1 MRSSSHLGTSWF
13 VRFALFFSLA
23 FGTLWATARDARADK
38 IPYHVKAY
46 SHRGVTIQARE
57 AFHKGKKVWFDL
69 YVLNG
74 TGKLLTVDKNLIQ
87 AKLADGR
94 VLARAMGTFGKYA
107 KANQLMPGQGHQLF
121 VEFELGAMPS
131 DLRIVVASA
140 IAIDGRPANLPD
152 LQAGPGFGQ

>member
-1 MRSSSHLGTSWF
+1 MRSTSHFVTSWF
-13 VRFALFFSLA
+13 VRSALFLSVLCSA
-23 FGTLWATARDARADK
+23 LCATTSDARADK

-46 SHRGVTIQARE
+46 AHRGVTIQARE
-57 AFHKGKKVWFDL
+57 AFQKGKKVWFDL

-87 AKLADGR
+87 AKLPDGR

-121 VEFELGAMPS
+121 VEFELGPMPS
-131 DLRIVVASA
+131 DLRIVFASA

-152 LQAGPGFGQ
+152 LSAGPGFGQ